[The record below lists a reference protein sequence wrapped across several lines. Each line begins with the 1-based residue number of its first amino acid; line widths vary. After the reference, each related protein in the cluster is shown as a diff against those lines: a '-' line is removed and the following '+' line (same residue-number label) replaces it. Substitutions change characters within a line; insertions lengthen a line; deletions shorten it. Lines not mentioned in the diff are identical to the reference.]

1 MERLPAGEEK
11 GDVTQGATRKAARPK
26 IESTLGALVS
36 HPTRVKAYVIL
47 SERVASPKQI
57 ADEIGEDVTHVGYHV
72 RKLEELGLIELVDE
86 QQVRGAVKHLYKA
99 MKRPFLGPDE
109 LGEMPASDREEL
121 TLYTLQLMM
130 ADVSRALDAGTFD
143 SRPNRWLIRVPLQLD
158 EEGFAEL
165 SELHERLYD
174 DTLQVQSNSAAR
186 MAKQGGKGAIPT
198 VSAATF
204 FEVPGKT
211 A

>member
-1 MERLPAGEEK
+1 MGQREK
-11 GDVTQGATRKAARPK
+11 QKTERPK

-47 SERVASPKQI
+47 TERVASPKQI

-86 QQVRGAVKHLYKA
+86 QQVRGAVKHLYRA
-99 MKRPFLGPDE
+99 TKRPFLGAE
-109 LGEMPASDREEL
+109 SIAEMSAQDREAL
-121 TLYTLQLMM
+121 TRYTLQLAL
-130 ADVSRALDAGTFD
+130 ADFSRALDAGTFD

-158 EEGFAEL
+158 EAGFAEL
-165 SELHERLYD
+165 ADLHEALYQ
-174 DTLQVQSNSAAR
+174 DTLEVQSNSAAR
-186 MAKQGGKGAIPT
+186 LAERGGEGAIPT
-198 VSAATF
+198 VSTATF
-204 FEVPGKT
+204 FEVPGKS